1 MQNGYHTAKVEWIKD
16 EPILEE
22 ELGNLK
28 IIMTFII
35 RMKQRIIVRN
45 FWKQGKLH
53 FGKEFMLPK
62 LYFSNKV
69 NEVTITQNNNNK
81 IYKILLR

>member
-28 IIMTFII
+28 IDFCYKNEIF
-35 RMKQRIIVRN
+35 N
-45 FWKQGKLH
+45 CYLKL
-53 FGKEFMLPK
+53 L
-62 LYFSNKV
+62 
-69 NEVTITQNNNNK
+69 
-81 IYKILLR
+81 